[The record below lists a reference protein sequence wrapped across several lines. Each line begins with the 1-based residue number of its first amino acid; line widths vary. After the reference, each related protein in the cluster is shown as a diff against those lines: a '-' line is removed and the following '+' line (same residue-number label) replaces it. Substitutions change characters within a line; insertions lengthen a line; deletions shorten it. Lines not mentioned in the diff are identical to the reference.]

1 MFLLN
6 SFAACKAPLQNWSSG
21 RVEVCVESKTELFL
35 PVPFFLFP
43 SSFLSFFFLNFQN
56 RMLQLPGAVQNRWR
70 LNHMPID
77 EGCGT
82 QKYFKSRTVSSGA
95 YFDQIQKM
103 TRYGNTQD
111 GEHNGSERRVK
122 YGRIAK
128 PQGATIL
135 LNQDFLYVCLA
146 HLQAFLEVTMRT
158 PVDVQ
163 VSQCIN

>member
-1 MFLLN
+1 MKDVGLRN
-6 SFAACKAPLQNWSSG
+6 ISSLG
-21 RVEVCVESKTELFL
+21 
-35 PVPFFLFP
+35 LFP
-43 SSFLSFFFLNFQN
+43 LAL
-56 RMLQLPGAVQNRWR
+56 
-70 LNHMPID
+70 
-77 EGCGT
+77 
-82 QKYFKSRTVSSGA
+82 

-103 TRYGNTQD
+103 TRYGNAQD

-122 YGRIAK
+122 YGRIPK